1 MVTESP
7 AADPVSVY
15 DRIAPS
21 FAQLATERRAYLDA
35 IDRLVVSH
43 LPPAA
48 RTLLDVGAGDGR
60 RARAIAAG
68 LATALTTVVLAEPA
82 AGMRRAGGSA
92 AAYID
97 LRAEHLHKLDGEFDI
112 ILCLWNVLGHV
123 FPQAARA
130 EVMCQFHRLLSP
142 RGRLFIDVNHRYNTA
157 RYGLARTAIR
167 WLYDRVRP
175 SEENGDVI
183 ATLTSASVRGH
194 VFTHREVLAMAGS
207 AGLAVENRF
216 VVDYETGA
224 ILSRAS
230 QGNLLYIMKS

>member
-1 MVTESP
+1 MVTERP

-35 IDRLVVSH
+35 IDQLVVSH
-43 LPPAA
+43 LPHAA

-60 RARAIAAG
+60 RARIIAAAAPG
-68 LATALTTVVLAEPA
+68 LTTVVLAEPA

-97 LRAEHLHKLDGEFDI
+97 LRAEQLHKLEGELDV
-112 ILCLWNVLGHV
+112 ILCLWNVLGHI

-130 EVMCQFHRLLSP
+130 EVMCQFQRLLSP
-142 RGRLFIDVNHRYNTA
+142 RGRLFIDVNHRYNAA
-157 RYGLARTAIR
+157 RYGLSRTAIR
-167 WLYDRVRP
+167 WLYDRIRP
-175 SEENGDVI
+175 SEENGDVV
-183 ATLTSASVRGH
+183 ATLSSASVRGH
-194 VFTHREVLAMAGS
+194 VFTHREVLAMAGP
-207 AGLAVENRF
+207 AGLALENRF

-224 ILSRAS
+224 IRPRAW
-230 QGNLLYIMKS
+230 QGNLLYVMKS